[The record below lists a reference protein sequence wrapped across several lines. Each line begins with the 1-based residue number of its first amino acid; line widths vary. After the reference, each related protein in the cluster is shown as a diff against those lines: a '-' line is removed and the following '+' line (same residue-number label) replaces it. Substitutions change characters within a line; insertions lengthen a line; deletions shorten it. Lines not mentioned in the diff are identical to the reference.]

1 MWLIGGVICSIG
13 CATELNTESN
23 PSWVR
28 LNEPGEDER
37 RQWSQTSLVPA
48 DVKAKA
54 DALIEVLNR
63 RRGDHCSTVRLGV
76 IGDTRAAFDGLG
88 VSVFFRPMLEEMASR
103 KHELILH
110 VGDLVKNGRQE
121 EEWFKYA
128 MTLEGLPPVIAVR
141 GNHDRGQFFYDGRF
155 ANAPVFIPTM
165 GCGKS

>member
-1 MWLIGGVICSIG
+1 MAEVAAQLFWIIGGLICSIG

-23 PSWVR
+23 PSWVS
-28 LNEPGEDER
+28 LNEAGEYER

-88 VSVFFRPMLEEMASR
+88 VSVFFVQCLKKWPVASTN
-103 KHELILH
+103 LFYT
-110 VGDLVKNGRQE
+110 LV
-121 EEWFKYA
+121 
-128 MTLEGLPPVIAVR
+128 T
-141 GNHDRGQFFYDGRF
+141 
-155 ANAPVFIPTM
+155 
-165 GCGKS
+165 

>member
-1 MWLIGGVICSIG
+1 MISCKYAAQLFWIIGGLICSIG

-23 PSWVR
+23 PSWVS
-28 LNEPGEDER
+28 LNETGEYER

-110 VGDLVKNGRQE
+110 VGDLVKNGRQK

-128 MTLEGLPPVIAVR
+128 MTLELSLI
-141 GNHDRGQFFYDGRF
+141 H
-155 ANAPVFIPTM
+155 I
-165 GCGKS
+165 